1 MNTATKYKRRDNTMN
16 THNRPARRCPSGA
29 ASKLLLN
36 TDRSRKNFEEES
48 SNLLLG
54 RSKGCVLQRTG
65 LFMTRFSYFKS
76 LLSSAIKPTVNPPAS
91 AHNTQQTGVYAQSA
105 PSREP
110 AGKNLDINTN
120 FTGVAQGL
128 TATQEQAVM
137 EILQANSA
145 RLEDGD
151 NFQGLVYTGFGDEIV
166 VAPTTIGGGTP
177 NEGALDRVLE
187 LMDTA
192 SPDFMLTVGCG
203 WTCPGMGKSEV
214 QRLLRKHGR
223 YANMPG
229 AQCNVMY
236 ILETNSGVYD
246 ATAALMKTHP
256 THVRRVF
263 TPTQPWQ
270 LSQSKRPCQLQTLKL
285 LKSIGVL

>member
-1 MNTATKYKRRDNTMN
+1 MDIATKYKRRDNTMN
-16 THNRPARRCPSGA
+16 TQNRPARRSPSGA

-36 TDRSRKNFEEES
+36 TDRSRKNFEDES

-65 LFMTRFSYFKS
+65 LFMTTFSYFKS
-76 LLSSAIKPTVNPPAS
+76 LLSSAIKPTVNAPVS

-105 PSREP
+105 PSQEP
-110 AGKNLDINTN
+110 VGKNLDINTN

-137 EILQANSA
+137 EILLANSA

-151 NFQGLVYTGFGDEIV
+151 NFEGLVYTGFGDEIV

-177 NEGALDRVLE
+177 DERALDRVLE
-187 LMDTA
+187 LLEMA
-192 SPDFMLTVGCG
+192 YPDFMLTVACG
-203 WTCPGMGKSEV
+203 WTCPGMEKAEV
-214 QRLLRKHGR
+214 QRLLRRYGR

-229 AQCNVMY
+229 AQCNVLY
-236 ILETNSGVYD
+236 VLETNSGVYD
-246 ATAALMKTHP
+246 ATAALMKAHP
-256 THVRRVF
+256 SDVRRIF
-263 TPTQPWQ
+263 TPTRQWN
-270 LSQSKRPCQLQTLKL
+270 LSQSKRPGQLSTLKQ
-285 LKSIGVL
+285 LK